1 MQKNYLADSG
11 HELID
16 VLDKLLQYCHQ
27 HQVTDLHFEPQS
39 HNIRLRL
46 RYQQKLHIYH
56 SISSSI
62 LIRIMQRFK
71 LLAHLDIT
79 NSRSPQ
85 DGQFIWNDSQNHFEL
100 PCRLSSCP
108 TLYGE
113 KIVIRLLNFKKLK
126 FDWNN
131 IGLQQHQ
138 KQQLEFYLKLKN
150 GLILINGPTG
160 SGKTTSLYCILQHLN
175 HEDINIVSIE
185 DPIEIPHLGFT
196 QIEIIP
202 EIDFGISNT
211 LKSVLRQDPD
221 ILMIGEIRDS
231 ETAKLM
237 LQASQTGHL
246 VLSSIHAFHPLAVFQ
261 RLFHLGIHHHD
272 LVDHLKL
279 IISQQLIHQICQFCI
294 TGCDKCHEQPSRLHA
309 QFEFLEIT
317 EKLREYV
324 LSCEHPMQI
333 KMN

>member
-11 HELID
+11 HELIYA
-16 VLDKLLQYCHQ
+16 LDQLLQYCQ
-27 HQVTDLHFEPQS
+27 LHQVTDLHFEPQS
-39 HNIRLRL
+39 RHIQLRL
-46 RYQQKLHIYH
+46 RYQQKLHSYQLIN
-56 SISSSI
+56 SSI
-62 LIRIMQRFK
+62 LQRMMQRFK
-71 LLAHLDIT
+71 VLAQLDIT
-79 NSRSPQ
+79 DSRLPQ
-85 DGQFIWNDSQNHFEL
+85 DGQFIWNDSNHHFEL

-113 KIVIRLLNFKKLK
+113 KIVIRLLNFIQLR
-126 FDWNN
+126 FEWDN
-131 IGLQQHQ
+131 IGLEPFQ
-138 KQQLEFYLKLKN
+138 KERLEYFLHLKN
-150 GLILINGPTG
+150 GLVLINGPTG

-175 HEDINIVSIE
+175 HENINIVSIE

-202 EIDFGISNT
+202 EIGFGISNT

-246 VLSSIHAFHPLAVFQ
+246 VLSSIHAYQPLAVFQ

-272 LVDHLKL
+272 LIEHLNL
-279 IISQQLIHQICQFCI
+279 IVSQQLITQICPLCQK
-294 TGCDKCHEQPSRLHA
+294 GCEKCHYQPSRLSA
-309 QFEFLEIT
+309 QFQFLEIT
-317 EKLREYV
+317 EKRRHQILN
-324 LSCEHPMQI
+324 CEHPMQI

>member
-11 HELID
+11 QELIN
-16 VLDKLLQYCHQ
+16 VLDQLLQYCQQ
-27 HQVTDLHFEPQS
+27 HQVTDLHFEPQARD
-39 HNIRLRL
+39 IRLRL
-46 RYQQKLHIYH
+46 RYQQKLHIYQQ
-56 SISSSI
+56 ISSSM
-62 LIRIMQRFK
+62 LQRIMQRFK
-71 LLAHLDIT
+71 LLAQLDIT
-79 NSRSPQ
+79 DSRFPQ
-85 DGQFIWNDSQNHFEL
+85 DGQFVWNDSHNQFEL

-113 KIVIRLLNFKKLK
+113 KIVIRLLNFQQLK
-126 FDWNN
+126 FDLHN

-138 KQQLEFYLKLKN
+138 KEQLEFYLQFNN

-175 HEDINIVSIE
+175 HEEINIVSIE

-202 EIDFGISNT
+202 EIGFGISST

-246 VLSSIHAFHPLAVFQ
+246 VLTSIHAYHPLAVFQ

-272 LVDHLKL
+272 LIDHLKL
-279 IISQQLIHQICQFCI
+279 IISQQLIHQICRFCV
-294 TGCDKCHEQPSRLHA
+294 TGCDRCCFQPSRLHA
-309 QFEFLEIT
+309 QFQFLEIT
-317 EKLREYV
+317 EKLRQLV
-324 LSCEHPMQI
+324 LNCKHPMQI
-333 KMN
+333 KVN